1 MLKRSFFTLIA
12 ILTLMGATTA
22 TRAAQ
27 SDSDA
32 PAAGPSATDWPTT
45 ALPATLDVAAPG
57 LVAPRAATHPRLDD
71 TLAALAAPETRESE
85 TRDRAAAAEAAGL
98 RLEEGRVQVRLV
110 VGAEGEAAARAAVAA
125 AGGLVT
131 DALDDTL
138 QAWLPPAELTAVA
151 GAPGVAFVG
160 APNYAELAEP
170 ELIAQT
176 SEGVAAANAPAWL
189 AAGRQGQGV
198 RIAII
203 DAGFQGYTSLLG
215 EELPAA
221 VVAKN
226 FVDGQPDAEVNGT
239 TPHGTACAEIVHDM
253 APQAQLYLIK
263 ISTDLDLSQALDYA
277 ISQNVDVISTS
288 LTFINVTPGDGSG
301 KFAAMAQRARDAG
314 ILWVTAAGNYRE
326 THWGGPFTDAD
337 GDTVHEYAPG
347 VEVNVFGP
355 GNNTAYQIPAGVA
368 LSVAVR
374 WDDWAAVNQ
383 DYRLHLVRH
392 NGASFQIVATA
403 DNRQTGQPGQRPT
416 ERIEYRT
423 SGATAIYGVAIA
435 RVSGARPVHFDL
447 LTPNRELDRRVPVMS
462 LGNLADA
469 PAALTVAAVRA
480 SAPYPQEDYS
490 SEGPTNG
497 PGGAPT
503 GGLWKPNLAAFAAVT
518 TESYGTRVFA
528 GTSAATPHVA
538 GAAALALNAYP
549 ALRPGDVQTLLE
561 DWAVDQ
567 GPTCLDTRFGFGR
580 LFLNPPAA
588 TPYLRYN
595 LFLPYMGHD
604 DSRC

>member
-1 MLKRSFFTLIA
+1 MLKRSFFTRIA
-12 ILTLMGATTA
+12 ILTLIVATSA
-22 TRAAQ
+22 THAAQ
-27 SDSDA
+27 SDDGA
-32 PAAGPSATDWPTT
+32 LIPEATDTTGWPTST
-45 ALPATLDVAAPG
+45 MPTTLDMTAAELP
-57 LVAPRAATHPRLDD
+57 APRATSHPRLDD
-71 TLAALAAPETRESE
+71 ALDALVAPGA
-85 TRDRAAAAEAAGL
+85 RDRAAAAEAAGL

-110 VGAEGEAAARAAVAA
+110 VGMEGEAAARAAVAA
-125 AGGLVT
+125 ADGLVT

-160 APNYAELAEP
+160 APNYAIPAES
-170 ELIAQT
+170 ELIAAT

-203 DAGFQGYTSLLG
+203 DIGFQGYTDLLG
-215 EELPAA
+215 EELPAT
-221 VVAKN
+221 VIAKN

-239 TPHGTACAEIVHDM
+239 TPHGAACAEIVHDM

-263 ISTDLDLSQALDYA
+263 ISTDLDLSQAVDYA

-288 LTFINVTPGDGSG
+288 LTFLNVTPGDGSG
-301 KFAAMAQRARDAG
+301 KFAAMTQRARDAG

-326 THWGGPFTDAD
+326 THWGGPFADAD
-337 GDTVHEYAPG
+337 GDTVHEYTPG

-368 LSVAVR
+368 LSVAAR

-383 DYRLHLVRH
+383 DYRLHLVRY
-392 NGASFQIVATA
+392 NGAAFEIVATA
-403 DNRQTGQPGQRPT
+403 DNRQTGQAGQRPT

-423 SGATAIYGVAIA
+423 GGAAAIYGVVIA
-435 RVSGARPVHFDL
+435 RVNGGRAVHFDL
-447 LTPNRELDRRVPVMS
+447 VTPNRELDRRVPAMS

-480 SAPYPQEDYS
+480 GAPYPQEDYS

-497 PGGAPT
+497 PGGAPV

-518 TESYGTRVFA
+518 TESYGTRVFS
-528 GTSAATPHVA
+528 GTSAAAPHVA
-538 GAAALALNAYP
+538 GAAALVLNAYP
-549 ALRPGDVQTLLE
+549 TPRPGDTQTLLE

-567 GPTCLDTRFGFGR
+567 GPACLDTRFGFGR

-588 TPYLRYN
+588 KPYLRHN

-604 DSRC
+604 DQRC